1 MRYRR
6 RWCLA
11 VLATLDATPG
21 AAQINPFSNDPGNF
35 SREDR
40 RQMYASMRTVLESQS
55 VGERAAWTSEDETFG
70 GVSQLRRTYRRDDM
84 RCGELRHRF
93 LGRAAAAGTYT
104 VEACDV
110 PGEGWK
116 FAF

>member
-1 MRYRR
+1 MRYGR

-11 VLATLDATPG
+11 ALATLVATPL
-21 AAQINPFSNDPGNF
+21 AAQINPFSNNPAHF
-35 SREDR
+35 SQEDR
-40 RQMYASMRTVLESQS
+40 RQMYASMRAVLESQS
-55 VGERAAWTSEDETFG
+55 VGETAAWTSEDGTFG
-70 GVSQLRRTYRRDDM
+70 GVSELRRTYTRDGM

-93 LGRAAAAGTYT
+93 VGRTAEAGTYM

>member
-11 VLATLDATPG
+11 VLATLIATPVG
-21 AAQINPFSNDPGNF
+21 AQINPFSNNPAAF

-40 RQMYASMRTVLESQS
+40 RQMFTSMRTVLESQS
-55 VGERAAWTSEDETFG
+55 VGERAAWTSADGTFG
-70 GVSQLRRTYRRDDM
+70 GVSELRRTYTRDGM

-93 LGRAAAAGTYT
+93 LGRAGEAGTYT
-104 VEACDV
+104 VDACDV